1 MEDGDSN
8 KSRVTRF
15 IDPDNTPALNKRLRF
30 GGFSTSGRVI
40 TELPSYLSKR
50 FGIRSVDHHTSALT
64 DYVEIRRIPRQT

>member
-15 IDPDNTPALNKRLRF
+15 IDPDDTPALNKPLRF

-40 TELPSYLSKR
+40 TALPLYLSKR
-50 FGIRSVDHHTSALT
+50 FGIRSVGPHTSALAY
-64 DYVEIRRIPRQT
+64 YVEIRRIPRQT